1 MDIAQP
7 TGDGHPATQLHS
19 RNDELFAR
27 RKELSDR
34 IAELRAKA
42 EAGDLDEVSEAALR
56 RDEREL
62 DDLTSEIMAANYGLV
77 RRYVAMFTS
86 RSSQH
91 SEDFQSAGKVG
102 LLWAIASYDPARGSF
117 ASWAFKPIQ
126 REVLRA
132 VRDADHPNLNL
143 SDFEKRP
150 AILAAERAFLEDHG
164 ADAVCDHAEI
174 ARRAG
179 VTEAQVHRV
188 LDAPR
193 LESLQAPIGGQ
204 GEDTIP
210 WEDRLPDPSSSIE
223 DQVQLRFHLR
233 ALINH
238 GLPNLNTRELY
249 VLTRRFGLDGEE
261 EQPLRVIGEQLG
273 LSREGVRQIQQKAL
287 AKLNEPIADAV

>member
-1 MDIAQP
+1 MRIAQP
-7 TGDGHPATQLHS
+7 TGDGRSTAQLHD

-27 RKELSDR
+27 RRELLDR
-34 IAELRAKA
+34 ITVLRAKA
-42 EAGDLDEVSEAALR
+42 QSGEIDDVSELALR
-56 RDEREL
+56 RDERQL
-62 DDLTSEIMAANYGLV
+62 DDLTFEIVAANYGLV

-102 LLWAIASYDPARGSF
+102 LLWAISSYDPARGSF

-150 AILAAERAFLEDHG
+150 TIIAAQRRFLEDFG
-164 ADAVCDHAEI
+164 ADAVPDHAEI
-174 ARRAG
+174 AKRAG
-179 VTEAQVHRV
+179 VTQAQVRRV
-188 LDAPR
+188 LEAPR

-204 GEDTIP
+204 GEDMIP

-223 DQVQLRFHLR
+223 DQVQLRSHLR
-233 ALINH
+233 ALVNH
-238 GLPNLNTRELY
+238 GLPNLDARELY

-261 EQPLRVIGEQLG
+261 EQPLRVIGERLG

-287 AKLNEPIADAV
+287 AKLSEPIADAV